1 MARVTLVFEDTPDG
15 VSLQTFVDGDPDDET
30 SAAALLAQEA
40 LKSIGAHIDEETDRD
55 NEGSAQGA
63 S

>member
-1 MARVTLVFEDTPDG
+1 MARITLVFEDTPNG

-30 SAAALLAQEA
+30 STAAFLAKEV
-40 LKSIGAHIDEETDRD
+40 LESIGARIDEKADRD
-55 NEGSAQGA
+55 NEGTAQQT